1 MRLVTVCRLMKK
13 RRKSHASTAM
23 ARIDKVFDVL
33 AMKEVISNLELRG
46 TIGMKRLGHYE
57 EYKLYKTRELTAEE
71 EVLDEKRLIVLKQ
84 IDKIFTENPDL
95 IFHPAS
101 VELFESIGMEHPLAP
116 YFPHLSRS
124 GGYIRYKRSILLK
137 QIQEMREKIGDGE
150 LNVDG
155 IIETLKK
162 CFRQL

>member
-1 MRLVTVCRLMKK
+1 MGLYTIYRLINK

-46 TIGMKRLGHYE
+46 AIGMKRLGHYE

-71 EVLDEKRLIVLKQ
+71 VAVEEKKLTVLKL
-84 IDKIFTENPDL
+84 IDKIVEEKPDL
-95 IFHPAS
+95 IFHPAT
-101 VELFESIGMEHPLAP
+101 VELFETIGMEHPLAP
-116 YFPHLSRS
+116 YFPHLSHN
-124 GGYIRYKRSILLK
+124 GYLRYKRSLLLK
-137 QIQEMREKIGDGE
+137 KIQETRKKLVGGE
-150 LNVDG
+150 YNVDD

-162 CFRQL
+162 HFR

>member
-71 EVLDEKRLIVLKQ
+71 VAVEEKKLTVLKL
-84 IDKIFTENPDL
+84 IDKIVEEKPDF
-95 IFHPAS
+95 IFHPAT

-116 YFPHLSRS
+116 YFPHLSHN
-124 GGYIRYKRSILLK
+124 GYLRYKRSLLLK
-137 QIQEMREKIGDGE
+137 KIQETRKKLVGGE
-150 LNVDG
+150 YNVDD

-162 CFRQL
+162 HFR

>member
-1 MRLVTVCRLMKK
+1 MGLNTIYRLIKK

-46 TIGMKRLGHYE
+46 AIGMKRLGHYE

-71 EVLDEKRLIVLKQ
+71 AALDEKRLTVLKL
-84 IDKIFTENPDL
+84 IDKIVEEKPDF
-95 IFHPAS
+95 IFHPAT

-116 YFPHLSRS
+116 YFPHLSHN
-124 GGYIRYKRSILLK
+124 GYLRYKRSVLRT
-137 QIQEMREKIGDGE
+137 QIHEMRKKIVDGE

>member
-1 MRLVTVCRLMKK
+1 MGLYTIYRLINK

-71 EVLDEKRLIVLKQ
+71 VAVEEKRLIVLKL
-84 IDKIFTENPDL
+84 IDKIVEDKPDF
-95 IFHPAS
+95 IFHPAT

-116 YFPHLSRS
+116 YLPHLSRS
-124 GGYIRYKRSILLK
+124 GYLRYKRSMLLK
-137 QIQEMREKIGDGE
+137 QMQEMREKTVCGE
-150 LNVDG
+150 LNTDD
-155 IIETLKK
+155 IIEKLEKM
-162 CFRQL
+162 L

>member
-1 MRLVTVCRLMKK
+1 MKK
-13 RRKSHASTAM
+13 RRKSHASTAK
-23 ARIDKVFDVL
+23 ARIDQVFDKL
-33 AMKEVISNLELRG
+33 ALEEDIRNPKLAVEL
-46 TIGMKRLGHYE
+46 GMKRLGYYE
-57 EYKLYKTRELTAEE
+57 EYKMYKTRELTAEE
-71 EVLDEKRLIVLKQ
+71 AALDEKRLIVLKQ

-124 GGYIRYKRSILLK
+124 GGYLRYKRSILLK